1 LVYILVIYL
10 AKIPGSIENNMIA
23 DSVAHPPHLNSHR
36 YLPKYYAA
44 LPFLALLLLMLAVNW
59 RVGYYPNNDDAY
71 YLRLVQEKSFTEFVS
86 WQYLTWTGRLFSA
99 ILHYVIFSLPI
110 VLWKF
115 LNTGMILL
123 LTFSISLLLFGWGF
137 WNRLDRAS
145 YVTLWFLCVLLG
157 WLKHTVLELAVF
169 WVTGSLDYLWPLVLA
184 AFAMVPFV
192 ERAFHSG
199 SKPDGL
205 PGWFYPLSAIAGI
218 CACLGVEQAAVLLLS
233 ASVLC
238 CGYLIYRTRA
248 LDFGLAALLSLFIL
262 ASVISAV
269 APGNP
274 LRYQFSLRFIPG
286 FENYSLQKRAYMSF
300 SWILSRVFNQ
310 SRMLTLL
317 SFGLILGMSAGLIR
331 PAQRWL
337 RGLLVA
343 FTLILI
349 GAAASWFEFYQPA
362 SEALTK
368 ILFSFQSTENM
379 LKNLASYGMFSM
391 DFFLTQVPLLIWGSA
406 MIVFLVLLYQLPP
419 HSGPFSGPRL
429 VLIFGIG
436 LLALFIVSITPTIY
450 ESGQR
455 TTFAFNLAQM
465 LVIAVL
471 FKSTFYKIPSPFI
484 VFLFA
489 LPIINFIMIANYL
502 LNLH

>member
-1 LVYILVIYL
+1 
-10 AKIPGSIENNMIA
+10 
-23 DSVAHPPHLNSHR
+23 
-36 YLPKYYAA
+36 
-44 LPFLALLLLMLAVNW
+44 
-59 RVGYYPNNDDAY
+59 
-71 YLRLVQEKSFTEFVS
+71 
-86 WQYLTWTGRLFSA
+86 
-99 ILHYVIFSLPI
+99 
-110 VLWKF
+110 
-115 LNTGMILL
+115 
-123 LTFSISLLLFGWGF
+123 
-137 WNRLDRAS
+137 
-145 YVTLWFLCVLLG
+145 
-157 WLKHTVLELAVF
+157 
-169 WVTGSLDYLWPLVLA
+169 
-184 AFAMVPFV
+184 
-192 ERAFHSG
+192 
-199 SKPDGL
+199 
-205 PGWFYPLSAIAGI
+205 
-218 CACLGVEQAAVLLLS
+218 
-233 ASVLC
+233 
-238 CGYLIYRTRA
+238 
-248 LDFGLAALLSLFIL
+248 
-262 ASVISAV
+262 
-269 APGNP
+269 
-274 LRYQFSLRFIPG
+274 
-286 FENYSLQKRAYMSF
+286 
-300 SWILSRVFNQ
+300 
-310 SRMLTLL
+310 L
-317 SFGLILGMSAGLIR
+317 SFGLILGMSAGLTR

-465 LVIAVL
+465 LIIAVL
-471 FKSTFYKIPSPFI
+471 FKSTFSKIPSPFI
-484 VFLFA
+484 AFLFA